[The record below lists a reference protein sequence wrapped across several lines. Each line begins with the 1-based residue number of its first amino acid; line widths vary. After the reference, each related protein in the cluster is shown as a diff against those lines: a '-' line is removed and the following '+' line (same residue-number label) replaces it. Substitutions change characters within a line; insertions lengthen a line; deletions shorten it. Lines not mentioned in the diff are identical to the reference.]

1 MGTFLESLHIFAALL
16 VIGPLLWAPITARR
30 AIGRREAVGVRA
42 EARKLVRFGAGSVV
56 VAVLGAL
63 TLLAYRS
70 YNFASPWVVISIT
83 LYVVTLGVLN
93 FLTLPAMR
101 KAARLIDAGG
111 PLVRPTPVA
120 GPSRRHRATAATTCS
135 PRRGSAPSPAGSAS
149 PAYCCSCSSRRSP
162 YSWWCDHPG
171 REVATSP
178 ETGALNA
185 GRKWQ

>member
-30 AIGRREAVGVRA
+30 AIGRREAAGVRA

-83 LYVVTLGVLN
+83 LYVVTLGVLY
-93 FLTLPAMR
+93 FLTVPAMR
-101 KAARLIDAGG
+101 KAARLVDAGG
-111 PLVRPTPVA
+111 P
-120 GPSRRHRATAATTCS
+120 PSQANTGGGAK
-135 PRRGSAPSPAGSAS
+135 PSAPGNRGDDLLAKERLGAVSGRVSVAS
-149 PAYCCSCSSRRSP
+149 VLLLLLFAAITVLI
-162 YSWWCDHPG
+162 
-171 REVATSP
+171 VARP
-178 ETGALNA
+178 FGA
-185 GRKWQ
+185 